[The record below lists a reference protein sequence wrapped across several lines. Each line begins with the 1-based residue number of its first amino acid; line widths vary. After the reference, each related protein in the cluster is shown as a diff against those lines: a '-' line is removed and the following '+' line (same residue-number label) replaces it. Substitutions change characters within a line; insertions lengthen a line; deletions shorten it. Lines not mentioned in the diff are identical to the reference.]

1 MRVAVTGAGGRL
13 GSALV
18 QTLERSAFVS
28 EVLAWDLPDHDLDD
42 PASAG
47 RLVDTYRPDAVVHC
61 AAWTDVDGCARDPE
75 LAIRRNGAATGELAE
90 ACARSGA
97 GLVAI
102 STNEVFDG
110 ARKDGFGYRPDD
122 PPNPINPYGASKLAG
137 ERVAARAFEAVRPT
151 NAAAAGVATGQ
162 APQLGIVRTA
172 WLFGPGAPDFP
183 TKILAAARR
192 AAQEKQP
199 LRVVGDEWGT
209 PTYTL
214 DLARAIADLLEAG
227 RYDGVHHVVNGPFAT
242 RSQWALYVVGR
253 AQLEVEVQEV
263 PSETWERPSKPPR
276 WGVLEPT
283 PLPHGPL
290 RLWPDAMAEYA
301 PILLSRSD
309 V

>member
-1 MRVAVTGAGGRL
+1 M
-13 GSALV
+13 
-18 QTLERSAFVS
+18 QTLGRCAYVS

-47 RLVDTYRPDAVVHC
+47 RLVGTNRPDVVVHC
-61 AAWTDVDGCARDPE
+61 AAWTDLDGCARNPE
-75 LAIRRNGAATGELAE
+75 LAIRRNGTATGELAE
-90 ACARSGA
+90 ACALSGA
-97 GLVAI
+97 SLIVI
-102 STNEVFDG
+102 STNEIFDG
-110 ARKDGFGYRPDD
+110 ARKDGVGYRPDD
-122 PPNPINPYGASKLAG
+122 APNPINPYGASKLVG
-137 ERVAARAFEAVRPT
+137 ERVAARAFEAVRRT
-151 NAAAAGVATGQ
+151 TAAAAAAAATRE

-192 AAQEKQP
+192 AAEEKQP

-214 DLARAIADLLEAG
+214 DLARAIADLLETG
-227 RYDGVHHVVNGPFAT
+227 RYAGIHHVVNGLFAT

-263 PSETWERPSKPPR
+263 PSEIWDRPSKPPR

-283 PLPHGPL
+283 PLPNGPL

-309 V
+309 L